1 MEGTSVSIVPGVAD
15 ATVRTLANNTYCI
28 RERDVLWRNLKNQQG
43 GSFTLD
49 NLVSACTGNPIYTQA
64 TLTVLTN
71 DEIRIS
77 GRTNTGTELIQT
89 WRRAPN

>member
-15 ATVRTLANNTYCI
+15 ATVRILANNTYCI
-28 RERDVLWRNLKNQQG
+28 RERDILWRNLKNQQG